1 LSGRFLLDSHVFVW
15 MAQDPALLQPA
26 ARRALTDAIEI
37 FLSPVS
43 VAELCIKSAIGKL
56 PLPQAIQAD
65 PATGFRE
72 LAGAMG
78 VVLLPLDLE
87 PAAAL
92 LNLPR
97 HHGDPFDRL
106 IVAQALVNGLTL
118 VTHDRSLAAYEGLD
132 ILWT

>member
-1 LSGRFLLDSHVFVW
+1 MNGRFLLDSHVFLW
-15 MAQDPALLQPA
+15 MAEDEALLQPA
-26 ARRALTDAIEI
+26 AREALADAIEV

-43 VAELCIKSAIGKL
+43 IAELCIKSAAGKL
-56 PLPQAIQAD
+56 PLPPPIQAD
-65 PATGFRE
+65 PATGFTQ
-72 LAGAMG
+72 LAEAMG
-78 VVLLPLDLE
+78 LALLPLELE

-106 IVAQALVNGLTL
+106 IVAQAILNGLTL